1 MGNFSR
7 IPIRLKM
14 LILFFHINQAM
25 QEKLEAFGRLLKIM
39 DELREKCPWDKKQTL
54 QSLRNLTIEETYELA
69 DAIINGDMNGI
80 KEELGDLLLHIVFYA
95 KIGSETGAFDIA
107 SVINDHCEKLIQ
119 RHPHVYGDL
128 QLHSEEAVKQNWEKL
143 KLKEG
148 KKSILGGVPQ
158 SLPALI
164 KAYRIQDKAKQV
176 GFQWENT
183 EQVWEKVREE
193 MQELHAEIEE
203 NKDAEKI
210 EQEFGDLLF
219 ALINYARYINVD
231 PERAL
236 EKTNKKFIR
245 RFQFIENSVN
255 NAKGDLKSMTLE
267 EMDALWNEAKLAETA
282 SPAAASPKHTNGKIS

>member
-1 MGNFSR
+1 
-7 IPIRLKM
+7 
-14 LILFFHINQAM
+14 M

-39 DELREKCPWDKKQTL
+39 DELREKCPWDKKQTM

-69 DAIINGDMNGI
+69 DALINEDMKGI

-95 KIGSETGAFDIA
+95 KIGSEAGAFDIA
-107 SVINDHCEKLIQ
+107 SVINEHCEKLIQ

-148 KKSILGGVPQ
+148 KKSVLGGVPQ

-183 EQVWEKVREE
+183 AQVWDKVREE
-193 MQELHAEIEE
+193 MEELHTEVEE

-236 EKTNKKFIR
+236 EKTNKKFVR

-255 NAKGDLKSMTLE
+255 NAQGDLKSMTLE
-267 EMDALWNEAKLAETA
+267 EMDALWNQAKREEASA
-282 SPAAASPKHTNGKIS
+282 PAAASPNQTNGKIS